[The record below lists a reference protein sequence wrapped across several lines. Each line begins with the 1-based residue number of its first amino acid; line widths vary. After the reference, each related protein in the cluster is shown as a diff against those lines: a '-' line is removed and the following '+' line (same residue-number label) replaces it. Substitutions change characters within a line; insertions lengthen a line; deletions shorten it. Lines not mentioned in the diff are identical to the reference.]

1 MTGVENNLSRFLQE
15 LCFLNFKHLKQI
27 LNLQCFLNQLLLTQH
42 ILDITIS
49 VSKYLRVN
57 STFAVVHFFDTYIHT
72 YLSEQFY
79 GRWLPCRTPRS
90 HSWASS
96 PSRGSAE
103 HSDVIYRVTPMVN
116 FEALV
121 K

>member
-15 LCFLNFKHLKQI
+15 LCFLKFKHLKQI

-57 STFAVVHFFDTYIHT
+57 STFASLHFFDTYIHT
-72 YLSEQFY
+72 CLNSFTAD
-79 GRWLPCRTPRS
+79 GCLVGLPVLILGQVVHPGGPLNIQMLRPR
-90 HSWASS
+90 
-96 PSRGSAE
+96 
-103 HSDVIYRVTPMVN
+103 
-116 FEALV
+116 
-121 K
+121 